1 MKKFVLSLVTIL
13 TCGSLAQAQNDC
25 MALFPTDYG
34 TVLVNQTYDGS
45 NNLLY
50 TTTYK
55 VSDVRDYPSGT
66 ETELVY
72 MVKGPNENIQESGSY
87 YARCSNGYF
96 SLNLVNRGMVNNFT
110 QELSSTT
117 ELVAD
122 YLDYP
127 NTFGSDDYLG
137 YNSTFEMDPGTII
150 IQSKT
155 DKAEQA
161 RVSISNRRLDKSEKI
176 QTPAGEFHASRINF
190 DVEVYDKGADTRTKY
205 KGVEWYALG
214 SGIVRT
220 EIYDNNNNLLNY
232 TVLTDVEDPRDK

>member
-1 MKKFVLSLVTIL
+1 MKKFVLSLITVFA
-13 TCGSLAQAQNDC
+13 CGSLAQAQDDC

-72 MVKGPNENIQESGSY
+72 TVKGPTNNIQESSSY

-96 SLNLVNRGMVNNFT
+96 SLNLVNRGIVNNFV

-127 NTFGSDDYLG
+127 DTFNDDILG
-137 YNSTFEMDPGTII
+137 YDQTFEMDPGTII
-150 IQSKT
+150 VQSKT
-155 DKAEQA
+155 DKSEQA

-176 QTPAGEFHASRINF
+176 QTPAGEFHASRI
-190 DVEVYDKGADTRTKY
+190 K
-205 KGVEWYALG
+205 LM
-214 SGIVRT
+214 
-220 EIYDNNNNLLNY
+220 
-232 TVLTDVEDPRDK
+232 